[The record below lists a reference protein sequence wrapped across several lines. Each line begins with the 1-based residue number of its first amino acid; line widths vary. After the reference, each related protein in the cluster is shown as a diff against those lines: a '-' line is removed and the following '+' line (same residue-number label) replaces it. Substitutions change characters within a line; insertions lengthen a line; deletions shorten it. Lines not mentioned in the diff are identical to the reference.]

1 MADDFYDEEEEEL
14 GAPPVPKFWVVA
26 KKAVKY
32 LSLTFMLLFF
42 SFLLWRVFFS
52 ENDPASMQVINPNEK
67 LSSAYSDALSE
78 LKDGEVLSGF
88 AVYQTD
94 DPLISTCEDWHDEDD
109 GVNYF
114 AQFFLTDAVY
124 FPRAHQAQ
132 FVLRY
137 NNSALR
143 YLAEDYSLPSVP
155 EKGGDWFDLTLV
167 VVYEYKASEDALPIE
182 KELRLRPVSTVSEST
197 SLYNYRQLTFEG
209 LPELETVKNI
219 YFDIYYIEDADY
231 AKTPYSRIRALN
243 GEMSLRDYTL
253 DKKDIAA
260 LTKGGK

>member
-1 MADDFYDEEEEEL
+1 L
-14 GAPPVPKFWVVA
+14 A
-26 KKAVKY
+26 KKEQNEFEIARKKRRKKFAAQRNRKIIGAL
-32 LSLTFMLLFF
+32 LSLVILCAGIYFFIEEDVAGIIGDRIASSSSNGEGFPIDISGTNVLKTFT
-42 SFLLWRVFFS
+42 V
-52 ENDPASMQVINPNEK
+52 
-67 LSSAYSDALSE
+67 
-78 LKDGEVLSGF
+78 GEHF
-88 AVYQTD
+88 
-94 DPLISTCEDWHDEDD
+94 
-109 GVNYF
+109 GV
-114 AQFFLTDAVY
+114 LTDAVY

-155 EKGGDWFDLTLV
+155 EKGGEWFDLTLV
-167 VVYEYKASEDALPIE
+167 VVYEYKASEDALPVE

>member
-1 MADDFYDEEEEEL
+1 MADDFFDEEEEEL
-14 GAPPVPKFWVVA
+14 AAPPAPKFWVIT
-26 KKAVKY
+26 KKVIKY
-32 LSLTFMLLFF
+32 AAIAFMLLFF
-42 SFLLWRVFFS
+42 AFLFWRVFFS
-52 ENDPASMQVINPNEK
+52 ENDPGGMKVINPNEK
-67 LSSAYSDALSE
+67 LSSAYKDALAA
-78 LKDGEVLSGF
+78 LDDGEVLEGF

-124 FPRAHQAQ
+124 FPTASQAQ

-155 EKGGDWFDLTLV
+155 EKTGDWFDLTLV

-182 KELRLRPVSTVSEST
+182 KELRLRPTSTVSDST
-197 SLYNYRQLTFEG
+197 SLYNYRQLTFDG

-219 YFDIYYIEDADY
+219 YFDIYYIEDVNY
-231 AKTPYSRIRALN
+231 AQTPYSRIRALN
-243 GEMSLRDYTL
+243 GEMSLRDYEL

-260 LTKGGK
+260 LTEGSK